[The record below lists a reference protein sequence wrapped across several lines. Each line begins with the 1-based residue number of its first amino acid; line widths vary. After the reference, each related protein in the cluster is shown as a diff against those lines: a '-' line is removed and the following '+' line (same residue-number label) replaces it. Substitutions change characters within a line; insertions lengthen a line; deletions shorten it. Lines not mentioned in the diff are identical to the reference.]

1 MSMYHAS
8 RKKKRGARE
17 SGQAA
22 VFLVLAMGLFLIGS
36 MGFVVDGTNLWF
48 HRQSAQ
54 TAADAAC
61 TAGAM
66 NMLSV
71 AAGANT
77 PDPNWIGTSFECSG
91 STNSGGG
98 SVPNSGFAP
107 CQYAAFNG
115 YTSSGLQA
123 NHAGNDV
130 SVTFPGGFS
139 SMPSC
144 ATGIPPSQL
153 CTAEAIAA
161 TPYIQVNITDR
172 VQTTFIGMLNGG
184 HTVDVGAQAMCG
196 LSNVLSAVP
205 VVVLNPNVQQTM
217 TANSNVTFAI
227 LNGPL
232 KSIQVNS
239 TDPNAVNTPS
249 GTIDVSQ
256 ANNGDGGELA
266 VAAREAESAAGGTI
280 IGKWADAAGVI
291 SDPFA
296 SVPAPAKPATDCS
309 VPDACVHYGNKSS
322 GYGCQNPVDGCDIY
336 SGGYYPNGIIVQRG
350 VNVDGSTPSNATG
363 LAVFLPGIYY
373 LGGNLSA
380 GTDSCLRPA
389 YAVSNPGTAAGDGS
403 GGTTFYFAGT
413 ATVRV
418 TSASGALQIPPTSG
432 AHFNCAT
439 SVVPRSEA
447 ACPGSLL
454 NLPSTLNGTIV
465 QLTGNVLLG
474 PCTGPNGAD
483 GPYGDP
489 LGATDP
495 ISRQR
500 GMLFFQDRDAVPA
513 VPAKWHASGSFALV
527 GNLYFHY
534 CDSTS
539 STGTGS
545 GANCSPSAFT
555 DVFTPGSG
563 ANAYIV
569 GNVVVDQL
577 QLGQSAGNSP
587 IIVSLNPNAQYH
599 VLKASLLQ

>member
-1 MSMYHAS
+1 MNRTSQE
-8 RKKKRGARE
+8 KKCRAKE

-36 MGFVVDGTNLWF
+36 MGFVVDGANLWF

-71 AAGANT
+71 AAGAN
-77 PDPNWIGTSFECSG
+77 PPNPNWIGTSFHCSG
-91 STNSGGG
+91 STSSDGGNI
-98 SVPNSGFAP
+98 PNGGFVP

-123 NHAGNDV
+123 NKGGTDV
-130 SVTFPGGFS
+130 SVSFPGSFPS
-139 SMPSC
+139 IPSC
-144 ATGIPPSQL
+144 SGGIAL
-153 CTAEAIAA
+153 CSAETIAD
-161 TPYIQVNITDR
+161 TSYLQVNVTDR

-184 HTVDVGAQAMCG
+184 HTVDVGARAMCG
-196 LSNVLSAVP
+196 LSNVLSPIP
-205 VVVLNPNVQQTM
+205 VLVLNPNLQQAM
-217 TANSNVTFAI
+217 AANSNATLTI
-227 LNGPL
+227 LNGPH

-239 TDPNAVNTPS
+239 TDSGAVKTPS
-249 GTIDVSQ
+249 GTVDVSQ
-256 ANNGDGGELA
+256 ANNGDGGEFS
-266 VAAREAESAAGGTI
+266 VAARESKSDAGGTI
-280 IGKWADAAGVI
+280 IGKWVNVAGVI

-296 SVPAPAKPATDCS
+296 SVPPPKKSVITDCTVLS
-309 VPDACVHYGNKSS
+309 ACVSYGNKSS
-322 GYGCQNPVDGCDIY
+322 GYGCQNTVDGCDIY
-336 SGGYYPNGIIVQRG
+336 SGGYYPNGMIVQRG
-350 VNVDGSTPSNATG
+350 VNADGSTPSNATG

-403 GGTTFYFAGT
+403 GGTMFYFAGT
-413 ATVRV
+413 ATVQV
-418 TSASGALQIPPTSG
+418 TAASGALQIPSTSG
-432 AHFNCAT
+432 AHFSCAT
-439 SVVPRSEA
+439 SVVPRSET
-447 ACPGSLL
+447 ACPGSTL
-454 NLPSTLNGTIV
+454 NLPTTVTGF
-465 QLTGNVLLG
+465 TGNVLLG
-474 PCTGPNGAD
+474 PCTGS
-483 GPYGDP
+483 YGDP
-489 LGATDP
+489 LGTADP
-495 ISRQR
+495 IGEQR
-500 GMLFFQDRDAVPA
+500 GMVFFQDRDAQPA
-513 VPAKWHASGSFALV
+513 VPPKWHASGSFAVV

-545 GANCSPSAFT
+545 GANCSPTAFT

-587 IIVSLNPNAQYH
+587 ITVSLNPNAQYYT
-599 VLKASLLQ
+599 LKASLLQ